1 MFNYHPIFSLCL
13 WHLSKSKS
21 TFNQSKPTPRY
32 SKCKSLGAAAIWFT
46 KNRKP
51 KFLVNV
57 SLKLKKYSYTMYFK
71 PTWREHRKICWHVES
86 FSNQCLFK
94 CMFRFVSVQANARP
108 KIARKPFQK
117 ENSRTTINFHV
128 PSSRPEQTWWTYWVV
143 NIHNPSNV
151 ILVSREGKN
160 TAKQQTAKTQ
170 QSTATLL
177 WRHQPEPGLER
188 ESPDITLTLWL
199 RVFKRPE
206 IDHFWRIGKPSLGRP
221 NIFSHGHVFLKK

>member
-1 MFNYHPIFSLCL
+1 MPLTFVQIKIHFQPVKTN
-13 WHLSKSKS
+13 SKILQVQK
-21 TFNQSKPTPRY
+21 
-32 SKCKSLGAAAIWFT
+32 LGSCCNLIYQESQTQVLGECFT
-46 KNRKP
+46 KT
-51 KFLVNV
+51 
-57 SLKLKKYSYTMYFK
+57 KKKSYTMYFK

-206 IDHFWRIGKPSLGRP
+206 IDHFWRIGKPSLGGP

>member
-1 MFNYHPIFSLCL
+1 MPLTFVQIKIHFQPVKTN
-13 WHLSKSKS
+13 SKILQVQK
-21 TFNQSKPTPRY
+21 
-32 SKCKSLGAAAIWFT
+32 LGSCCNLIYQESQTQVLGECFT
-46 KNRKP
+46 KT
-51 KFLVNV
+51 
-57 SLKLKKYSYTMYFK
+57 KKIFK

-128 PSSRPEQTWWTYWVV
+128 PSSRPVQTWWTYWVV

-188 ESPDITLTLWL
+188 EPPDITLTLWL

-206 IDHFWRIGKPSLGRP
+206 IDHFWRIGKPSLGGP